1 MALTNMPQAPTVTG
15 VYSVKDFVP
24 QLTEA
29 SKSAASALQNAF
41 KFGTQVHDYKIQR
54 DQEKLLSKENDRQT
68 LLKENIQNDK
78 VLLAKLE
85 KELADLKAGK
95 DVEIRS
101 GEQMMPQNL
110 TPTMQSYM
118 DNLKKT
124 DENKS
129 FWNFKP
135 AEVNNG

>member
-1 MALTNMPQAPTVTG
+1 MPQAPTVTG

-24 QLTEA
+24 QLNYMSENGGKA
-29 SKSAASALQNAF
+29 FRSAFDFAMDLQNEAV
-41 KFGTQVHDYKIQR
+41 KSKQR
-54 DQEKLLSKENDRQT
+54 DVLNKENERQE
-68 LLKENIQNDK
+68 LLKENIENDK

-85 KELADLKAGK
+85 KELDDLKAGK

-118 DNLKKT
+118 DNLKKS

>member
-1 MALTNMPQAPTVTG
+1 MALANFPNAPTVTG
-15 VYSVKDFVP
+15 VYSVRDFVP
-24 QLTEA
+24 QLNEA
-29 SKSAASALQNAF
+29 TKSASSALQNAF
-41 KFGTQVHDYKIQR
+41 KFGTQVHDYAIQR
-54 DQEKLLSKENDRQT
+54 DQEKLLKNENDRQT
-68 LLKENIQNDK
+68 LLKENIENDK

-110 TPTMQSYM
+110 TPTMKSYI
-118 DNLKKT
+118 DNLKKS

-129 FWNFKP
+129 FWNFRP

>member
-15 VYSVKDFVP
+15 VYSVRDFVP

-29 SKSAASALQNAF
+29 SKSASSALQNAF

>member
-41 KFGTQVHDYKIQR
+41 KFGTQVHDYAIQR
-54 DQEKLLSKENDRQT
+54 DQEKLIKNENDRQT
-68 LLKENIQNDK
+68 LLKENIANDT

-118 DNLKKT
+118 NNLKKT
-124 DENKS
+124 DNEP

>member
-1 MALTNMPQAPTVTG
+1 MPLTNMPQAPTVTG
-15 VYSVKDFVP
+15 VYSVRDFVP

-54 DQEKLLSKENDRQT
+54 DQEKVLRKENDRQT
-68 LLKENIQNDK
+68 KLKENIENDT
-78 VLLAKLE
+78 VLLANLE
-85 KELADLKAGK
+85 KQLADLKAGN
-95 DVEIRS
+95 DVELRQ
-101 GEQMMPQNL
+101 GAQLMQQNNV
-110 TPTMQSYM
+110 PEMQKYL
-118 DNLKKT
+118 DALNKT

-135 AEVNNG
+135 AEA

>member
-29 SKSAASALQNAF
+29 SKSASSALQNAF
-41 KFGTQVHDYKIQR
+41 KFGTQVHDYAIQR
-54 DQEKLLSKENDRQT
+54 DQEKLIKNENDRQT
-68 LLKENIQNDK
+68 LLKENIANDK

-85 KELADLKAGK
+85 KELAELKAGK

-118 DNLKKT
+118 NNLKKT
-124 DENKS
+124 DNES

>member
-1 MALTNMPQAPTVTG
+1 MALTNMPNPTISG
-15 VYSVKDFVP
+15 ILSVRDFVP

-29 SKSAASALQNAF
+29 SKSASSALQNAF

-54 DQEKLLSKENDRQT
+54 DQEKVLRKENDRQT
-68 LLKENIQNDK
+68 LLKENIANDT

-101 GEQMMPQNL
+101 SEQMMPQNL
-110 TPTMQSYM
+110 TPTMKSYI

-124 DENKS
+124 DNES
-129 FWNFKP
+129 FWNFRP

>member
-1 MALTNMPQAPTVTG
+1 MALTSMPIAPTVSG
-15 VYSVKDFVP
+15 VYQVRDFVP
-24 QLTEA
+24 QLNEA
-29 SKSAASALQNAF
+29 TQSASNALQNAF
-41 KFGTQVHDYKIQR
+41 KFGTQVHDYKVQR
-54 DQEKLLSKENDRQT
+54 DQEKLLNKENDRQT

-85 KELADLKAGK
+85 KELADLKAGN
-95 DVEIRS
+95 DVEIRR

-110 TPTMQSYM
+110 TPTMQTYM

-135 AEVNNG
+135 AEVFNG

>member
-15 VYSVKDFVP
+15 VYSVRDFVP
-24 QLTEA
+24 QLNYMSENGGKA
-29 SKSAASALQNAF
+29 FRSAFDFAMDLQNEAV
-41 KFGTQVHDYKIQR
+41 KSKQR
-54 DQEKLLSKENDRQT
+54 DVLNKENERQEI
-68 LLKENIQNDK
+68 LKENIENDK

-124 DENKS
+124 DNES